1 MNNNTRGFV
10 ALLFLEVLVPTSPP
24 PAAAAHQPIYQHTH
38 PPPISTN
45 TYLAP
50 PISTNTDLAPP
61 QTMPLYLYGAEELNR
76 GVAQRTKRWSGG
88 ALVFRCMFLEQTPVC
103 CNSFQFA
110 DNSGILEITIRH
122 PDFDNTE
129 ILLS

>member
-24 PAAAAHQPIYQHTH
+24 PAAAAHPPIYQHTH
-38 PPPISTN
+38 PPPIST
-45 TYLAP
+45 
-50 PISTNTDLAPP
+50 TNTDLAPP
-61 QTMPLYLYGAEELNR
+61 QTMPLYLYGAEERNR

-103 CNSFQFA
+103 RNSFQFA
-110 DNSGILEITIRH
+110 DNPRILEITIRH

-129 ILLS
+129 ILLR

>member
-10 ALLFLEVLVPTSPP
+10 ALLFLEVLVSPSPP
-24 PAAAAHQPIYQHTH
+24 PAAAAR
-38 PPPISTN
+38 
-45 TYLAP
+45 P

-61 QTMPLYLYGAEELNR
+61 QTMPLYLYGAEERNR

-88 ALVFRCMFLEQTPVC
+88 ALVFRCMLLKQTPVC
-103 CNSFQFA
+103 RNSFQFA
-110 DNSGILEITIRH
+110 DNPRILEITIRH

-129 ILLS
+129 ILLR